1 MTVLVPEYSSRS
13 KIVAVALTL
22 ALAFVLALA
31 LALIL
36 RPDTYA
42 VPRNDPWMQMKDDSR
57 LRLKS
62 FNHSTVE
69 VEFCLFRQHLN
80 P

>member
-1 MTVLVPEYSSRS
+1 MTVLVLEYSSRS

-42 VPRNDPWMQMKDDSR
+42 VPRNDPWMQMKDDSIGYGLNR
-57 LRLKS
+57 STTPLLKWS
-62 FNHSTVE
+62 FVFSGNI
-69 VEFCLFRQHLN
+69 
-80 P
+80 